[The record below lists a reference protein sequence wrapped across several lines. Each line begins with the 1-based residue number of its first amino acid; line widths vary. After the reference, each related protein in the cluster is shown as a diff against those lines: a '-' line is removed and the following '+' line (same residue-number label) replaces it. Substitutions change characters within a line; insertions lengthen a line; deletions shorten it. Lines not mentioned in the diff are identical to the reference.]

1 MVDVVAKVL
10 SYVFHP
16 LLLATYLFGLL
27 TLTLPAGMAP
37 LRTEGHWNFVF
48 LIFCVTFLLPG
59 FNILIFKFFGTIKS
73 VTLEDRRERVVP
85 FAFIAILYAAV
96 TYLFYSRTR
105 IGLNDTLLK
114 FLIIIDVLVL
124 LATIITI
131 FYKISIHSMAVWA
144 FIGILLPL
152 NKVSEEGTL
161 LYPTL
166 ASIVIAGLVMA
177 SRLQLHAHTPRE
189 VMIGAMTG
197 LMASF
202 VSMTVLF

>member
-1 MVDVVAKVL
+1 VVDVLAKVL
-10 SYVFHP
+10 SYIFHP

-27 TLTLPAGMAP
+27 TLTLPAGMDP
-37 LRTEGHWNFVF
+37 LRAEGHWNFVF
-48 LIFCVTFLLPG
+48 LIFCVTFLLPA
-59 FNILIFKFFGTIKS
+59 FNILLFKFFGTIRS

-105 IGLNDTLLK
+105 IGLSDNLLK

-124 LATIITI
+124 LATIITV
-131 FYKISIHSMAVWA
+131 FYKISVHSMAIWA

-161 LYPTL
+161 FYPTL
-166 ASIVIAGLVMA
+166 ASIVVAGLVMA
-177 SRLQLHAHTPRE
+177 ARLQLHAHTPRE

-202 VSMTVLF
+202 VSMTILF